1 MIDLGA
7 LKSTDLFHDLPD
19 RTLKTIAGF
28 SSAKSIEEGDHIY
41 QLGDDASDLYLLMSG
56 RVRFSLGVGNRPGA
70 SGSLILPG
78 QVFGW
83 AALLQERPRR
93 VATATCLEDSELYV
107 IPGAKLL
114 DLFDR
119 EKAAGYVVMRRLAT
133 MITRD
138 FSAAMSV

>member
-1 MIDLGA
+1 MIEPGA

-19 RTLKTIAGF
+19 RTLRTIAGF
-28 SSAKSIEEGDHIY
+28 SSSKFIEEGDHVY
-41 QLGDDASDLYLLMSG
+41 QLGDDANDLYLLKSG
-56 RVRFSLGVGNRPGA
+56 RIRFSLGVGNRPGA

-83 AALLQERPRR
+83 AALLQEQPRR

-114 DLFDR
+114 ALFEK

-138 FSAAMSV
+138 FSAALSV